1 MDNFFANMFR
11 KREAPIGGVPAST
24 MTDDTS
30 TGNGQDVGSG
40 SYQEKIV
47 AVSSQEVACTVSAVY
62 RATQLRADVM
72 GVMPVEYQKKD
83 FEGGNFITDMRGI
96 GRRLNYLMQEEP
108 NPIMTATDLWR
119 LVEINRIMAGNAFV
133 YIERD
138 EFDYP
143 TLLWLVSNCGYNI
156 TNATYAFLTFLTDH
170 G

>member
-24 MTDDTS
+24 MPDDTS
-30 TGNGQDVGSG
+30 TGKGQDVGSG

-47 AVSSQEVACTVSAVY
+47 AVRSQEVACSVSAVY

-72 GVMPVEYQKKD
+72 GVMPVQYQKKD
-83 FEGGNFITDMRGI
+83 FDGGNFTTDMRGI

-119 LVEINRIMAGNAFV
+119 LVEINRLMTGNAFV

-138 EFDYP
+138 EFD
-143 TLLWLVSNCGYNI
+143 
-156 TNATYAFLTFLTDH
+156 
-170 G
+170 